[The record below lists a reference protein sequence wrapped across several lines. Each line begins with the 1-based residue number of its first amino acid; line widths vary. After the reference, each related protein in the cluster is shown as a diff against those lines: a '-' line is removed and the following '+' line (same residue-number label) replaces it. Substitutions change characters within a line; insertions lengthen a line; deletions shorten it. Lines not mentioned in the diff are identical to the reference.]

1 MFDRSAFAQEHSIHW
16 RYPGLPDPLL
26 GLYIAESKI
35 EPIIL
40 LSPVLRRKR
49 QPPPQPLYHGR
60 RGWTP

>member
-49 QPPPQPLYHGR
+49 QPPP
-60 RGWTP
+60 